1 MYTVILFMAALA
13 AGAIRILI
21 KRPKGK
27 AELTGIFLLY
37 MIFFSIGLGGLYAF
51 MGHAFFANEV
61 AKEIGWPTGSP
72 FQFEVAIANLAFGIL
87 GVLCVKIRGNFWA
100 AVVTGYCIFLWG
112 AAYGHFVQMQK
123 GDTSPYNTGIFLY
136 AGDIFIPL
144 VIFVLMIISYR
155 LSAPSKELNEKPR
168 N

>member
-1 MYTVILFMAALA
+1 MYTVILFIAAIVA
-13 AGAIRILI
+13 AAVRILI
-21 KRPKGK
+21 KRPDSKK
-27 AELTGIFLLY
+27 EYIGIFLLY
-37 MIFFSIGLGGLYAF
+37 MIFFSIGLGSVYAF
-51 MGHAFFANEV
+51 MGHAFLANEV
-61 AKEIGWPTGSP
+61 AREIGWPTGSP

-87 GVLCVKIRGNFWA
+87 GILCTRIRGNFWA

-144 VIFVLMIISYR
+144 VIFVMMLAYYR
-155 LSAPSKELNEKPR
+155 TGASAGSNK
-168 N
+168 